1 MARQRNFIVVL
12 EPERD
17 GGYSVHCPALPGCVS
32 QGESRGEALDNIR
45 AAMLLVLQV
54 MREEGTKIPQD
65 SSEVVAQEI
74 QEILK
79 AREEDGLPLTVEA
92 TQVELPLEVA
102 V

>member
-1 MARQRNFIVVL
+1 M
-12 EPERD
+12 
-17 GGYSVHCPALPGCVS
+17 HCPALPGCVS
-32 QGESRGEALDNIR
+32 QGDSRDEALDNIR
-45 AAMLLVLQV
+45 EAILLVLEV

-79 AREEDGLPLTVEA
+79 AREEDGLPLTVET
-92 TQVELPLEVA
+92 TQVELPSEVA